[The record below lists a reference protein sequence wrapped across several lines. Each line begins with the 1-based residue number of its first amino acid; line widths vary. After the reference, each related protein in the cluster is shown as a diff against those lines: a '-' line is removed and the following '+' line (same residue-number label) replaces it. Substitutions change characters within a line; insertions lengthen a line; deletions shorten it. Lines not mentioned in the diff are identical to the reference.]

1 MKEASDKGLK
11 LSPRGIVRRLEE
23 VKAEVR
29 LSLDISESRGIL
41 RRYFVMNAFDGALTS
56 LGVLLGA
63 YTQKVA
69 DPKTIVGVILS
80 TSLAMAVSG
89 ISGAYM
95 AEKAEREYELE
106 ELEEAMLIDLEDT
119 IYSKAVNWISIF
131 AAIVDGLAPFS
142 ASMICVIPFLFVMM
156 GFLSIVQA
164 FFISVTLIFTTL
176 LLLGVFLGKLS
187 KENLLLSGLKM
198 VVAGVTVS
206 LLSFFLEA
214 LPV

>member
-1 MKEASDKGLK
+1 VKEASDKGLK

-106 ELEEAMLIDLEDT
+106 ELEEAMLIDLKGP
-119 IYSKAVNWISIF
+119 IFSKAVNWISIF

>member
-1 MKEASDKGLK
+1 MKASEKIKSKIREIL
-11 LSPRGIVRRLEE
+11 RRLRE
-23 VKAEVR
+23 VGAEIK

-63 YTQKVA
+63 YTHKVL
-69 DPKTIVGVILS
+69 DPRVIVGVIIS

-95 AEKAEREYELE
+95 TEKAERENELE
-106 ELEEAMLIDLEDT
+106 NLEEAMLIDLGDT
-119 IYSKAVNWISIF
+119 IFSKAADWISIF

-142 ASMICVIPFLFVMM
+142 VSMLCVIPFLFVMV
-156 GFLSIVQA
+156 GFLSILQA
-164 FFISVTLIFTTL
+164 FFISVTLIFAVL
-176 LLLGVFLGKLS
+176 LFLGIFLGKLS
-187 KENLLLSGLKM
+187 KKNLLFSGLKM
-198 VVAGVTVS
+198 VIAGTTVS
-206 LLSFFLEA
+206 LLSLLLQA